1 MKDMIVDCDF
11 SRLVWFKLLLWIS
24 STIQQNY
31 GYSLHA
37 EAPDKLH
44 NPAYTAW
51 LIWKQRKTCVFCNDA
66 PALSGLVD
74 MIKSGANSWFT
85 EGAKK

>member
-31 GYSLHA
+31 GYSLRA

-44 NPAYTAW
+44 NPAY
-51 LIWKQRKTCVFCNDA
+51 C
-66 PALSGLVD
+66 LVD
-74 MIKSGANSWFT
+74 L
-85 EGAKK
+85 EAKENMCFLQ